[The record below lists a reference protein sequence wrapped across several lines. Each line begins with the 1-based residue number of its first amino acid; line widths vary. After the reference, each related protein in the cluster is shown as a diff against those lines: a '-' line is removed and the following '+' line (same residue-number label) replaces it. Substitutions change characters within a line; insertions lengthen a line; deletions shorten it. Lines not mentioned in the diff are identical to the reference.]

1 MADEHSFDVSAAVDM
16 MEVKNALE
24 AAKKEVGARYDF
36 KGLTATIE
44 LNEKDKNIVLLS
56 SSDNKIDALKDTVSE
71 GKRESASGG
80 NVKATLKLNDTLD
93 GENAKKITKAIKDAK
108 LKVTAAIRG
117 EEVRVTSKSIDELQ
131 ECIRLIKGLN
141 LELPISFRNLK

>member
-44 LNEKDKNIVLLS
+44 LNEKDKSIALLS
-56 SSDNKIDALKDTVSE
+56 SSDNKIDALKD
-71 GKRESASGG
+71 R
-80 NVKATLKLNDTLD
+80 
-93 GENAKKITKAIKDAK
+93 
-108 LKVTAAIRG
+108 
-117 EEVRVTSKSIDELQ
+117 
-131 ECIRLIKGLN
+131 
-141 LELPISFRNLK
+141 